1 MNTEPLFTH
10 VYDALTGETTQ
21 REMTPEE
28 VADREAINPSSP
40 TLPNA
45 K

>member
-1 MNTEPLFTH
+1 MSTEPLFIH
-10 VYDALTGETTQ
+10 VYNALTGEETQ

-40 TLPNA
+40 TLFNA
-45 K
+45 E